1 MKPVRTL
8 EDIER
13 AIAQVLAAAPHR
25 AFGLTFVR
33 SSPGEA
39 VLAFEAGDAA
49 LGPAGQVHGG
59 VLSMLCEPAAVL
71 ALLPLLPADRYA
83 VTADFH
89 AQFLRPATPRA
100 RVELVGRVLKAGGR
114 LAFCEVEA
122 RSEGAGLRRRPGHQG
137 DRADLDAHC
146 RRGR

>member
-1 MKPVRTL
+1 MNAMRTA
-8 EDIER
+8 EDIETTIA
-13 AIAQVLAAAPHR
+13 AILAAAPHR
-25 AFGLTFVR
+25 AFGLSFVR
-33 SSPGEA
+33 SSRGEA

-49 LGPAGQVHGG
+49 LGPSGEVHGG
-59 VLSMLCEPAAVL
+59 VMSMLCEPARL
-71 ALLPLLPADRYA
+71 RSLPLLPPDRYA

-122 RSEGAGLRRRPGHQG
+122 RSEGEVCLVARVTKAIVP
-137 DRADLDAHC
+137 A
-146 RRGR
+146 

>member
-59 VLSMLCEPAAVL
+59 ALSMLCEPARRSRSCRRRRRTAR
-71 ALLPLLPADRYA
+71 PA
-83 VTADFH
+83 TADFH

-122 RSEGAGLRRRPGHQG
+122 RSEGEVWVLSPG
-137 DRADLDAHC
+137 
-146 RRGR
+146 

>member
-100 RVELVGRVLKAGGR
+100 RVELAGKVLKSGGR

-122 RSEGAGLRRRPGHQG
+122 RSEGQVCVVARVTKAIVPI
-137 DRADLDAHC
+137 
-146 RRGR
+146 

>member
-1 MKPVRTL
+1 MNAARTA

-13 AIAQVLAAAPHR
+13 AIAEVLAAAPHR

-33 SSPGEA
+33 SSPGEV

-49 LGPAGQVHGG
+49 LGPSGEVHGG
-59 VLSMLCEPAAVL
+59 VLSMLCEPAAFL

-89 AQFLRPATPRA
+89 AQFLRPAKPRA
-100 RVELVGRVLKAGGR
+100 RVELAGRVLKAGGR

-122 RSEGAGLRRRPGHQG
+122 RSEGQVCVVARVTKAVVQ
-137 DRADLDAHC
+137 A
-146 RRGR
+146 